1 MAKVT
6 IREVAEMA
14 GVSIATVSNV
24 LSGRKAVTADLA
36 SRVNEAAQALS
47 YQMDRAASQLRS
59 GRAQVVGVLV
69 PNFNDTFFTS
79 LVSRIE
85 QLAAAVSYQVIVV
98 SSQDDTTVEAARLD
112 ALMGWRPSGII
123 AVPATNTVPQLLRRE
138 FENLPVILV
147 DRVGQDDLAVDT
159 ITVDNHAAGW
169 SAAQHLLD
177 NGHRCI
183 AIASSVSA
191 FRPIQDRI
199 RGVTDCCASRNAPA
213 PQVIEVGINHESG
226 AEVLCDWLDTNS
238 HPTAIIA
245 MTNVTTLASL
255 SALARRAIEIPDAIS
270 LIGFDDYTWM
280 TARKVPL
287 TAVRQP
293 IDQIADR
300 TWARLMSRIQ
310 GSAEAPENI
319 VLVASLQVRNS
330 VATLALAGKEGP
342 AALAGAGRTR

>member
-1 MAKVT
+1 
-6 IREVAEMA
+6 MA

-24 LSGRKAVTADLA
+24 FSGRKVVTPELSA
-36 SRVNEAAQALS
+36 RVNDAARALS
-47 YQMDRAASQLRS
+47 YQVDRAASQLKS

-85 QLAAAVSYQVIVV
+85 QLAAAVAYQVIVV
-98 SSQDDTTVEAARLD
+98 SSQDDEAVEAARLD

-138 FENLPVILV
+138 FANLPIILV

-159 ITVDNHAAGW
+159 VTVDNHAAGW
-169 SAAQHLLD
+169 EAAQHLLD
-177 NGHRCI
+177 CGHRSI

-199 RGVTDCCASRNAPA
+199 RGVADCCAARGVPA
-213 PQVIEVGINHESG
+213 PRVIEVGINHESG
-226 AEVLCDWLDTNS
+226 AEILGEWLNANQ

-245 MTNVTTLASL
+245 MTNVTTLAAL
-255 SALARRAIEIPDAIS
+255 SALARGSLEIPDAIS

-310 GSAEAPENI
+310 GSAELPESI
-319 VLVASLQVRNS
+319 VLAATLQVRSS
-330 VATLALAGKEGP
+330 VARLA
-342 AALAGAGRTR
+342 